1 MSEIGSRAG
10 ATSAE
15 IRRRAEPL
23 LERYSTGTPS
33 ATPGHRR
40 APPSRLPGVGAVGA
54 AGASASLGKL
64 SVKGPDVPQLEST
77 SESYRPVG
85 MSNVIGSLKNKVV
98 ASTTSLFA
106 HGPTAL
112 EHTLDHP
119 GDPGLLGP
127 DSVSWRVIGDAA
139 AFVGGIRALVVQTA
153 HPEVVAGV
161 EDHSRYRD
169 DPFGRLNRTSVYV
182 TETTYG
188 SMVEVEAAVA
198 AVRTAH
204 RPVRGRSERDR
215 PYSAGNREMAAWV
228 HNVLTDS
235 FLTAYQT
242 YGPDR
247 LTTAEADQFVAEQA
261 RIGAL
266 LDASPL
272 PQTADELSQWIA
284 RNPAL
289 AGSSAQSNALKFL
302 QDPPLPI
309 GVKLGYRVLFRAA
322 VPTIQ
327 PAVRALIGLQPTR
340 GSEQVG
346 GATVQALRW
355 ALGSSPSWHLALVR
369 SGAPVPSGLFRQPL
383 PATRSGQ
390 PDNGSA

>member
-1 MSEIGSRAG
+1 MRQ
-10 ATSAE
+10 
-15 IRRRAEPL
+15 P
-23 LERYSTGTPS
+23 
-33 ATPGHRR
+33 
-40 APPSRLPGVGAVGA
+40 
-54 AGASASLGKL
+54 
-64 SVKGPDVPQLEST
+64 EST
-77 SESYRPVG
+77 PESYLPVR
-85 MSNVIGSLKNKVV
+85 MSNLIGCLKDSVV
-98 ASTTSLFA
+98 ASTSSLFS
-106 HGPTAL
+106 HGPRAL
-112 EHTLDHP
+112 EHTLDHL

-188 SMVEVEAAVA
+188 AIAEVDAAVA

-215 PYSAGNREMAAWV
+215 PYSAGQPEMAAWV

-235 FLTAYQT
+235 FLAAYQA
-242 YGPDR
+242 YGPQR
-247 LTTAEADQFVAEQA
+247 LTTTEADRFVSEQA

-272 PQTADELSQWIA
+272 PETADELSRWIA
-284 RNPAL
+284 QNPAL
-289 AGSSAQSNALKFL
+289 AGSGAQANALRFL

-309 GVKLGYRVLFRAA
+309 GVKLGYRPLFNAA

-327 PAVRALIGLQPTR
+327 PAVRDLIGLQPAR
-340 GSEQVG
+340 GSDQLG
-346 GATVQALRW
+346 RATVRALRW

-369 SGAPVPSGLFRQPL
+369 SGAPVPPGLFRQPL
-383 PATRSGQ
+383 PDRAETSRPPTAGAEHVRN
-390 PDNGSA
+390 DAGR